1 MTNRR
6 GRLTRRSSVQ
16 LESLLEDEK
25 TFKLPKFIP
34 LSTRYKKLEEKKEK
48 EEKIKLLREKSKK
61 IQEEEDAKNGDLL
74 KNKEEMV
81 CRVDIC

>member
-48 EEKIKLLREKSKK
+48 EEKMKLLMKKKKK
-61 IQEEEDAKNGDLL
+61 IKEDEDERNGDLVE
-74 KNKEEMV
+74 NKDEIMV
-81 CRVDIC
+81 L